1 MTTSWN
7 GYGGNF
13 GGLNLCCIGP
23 KAQTCDMSHHNRFR
37 VFESEDID
45 HASDDAHIDS
55 TTKPGDNCDKGT
67 LAGNVERKVMPRKY
81 TIGDAIQI
89 AKTRVANKQRSSR
102 AEGQRILDE
111 LVADKTDDPLVVLA
125 CLLPQSTYTQAD
137 AGPSLCTNI
146 HDEYEKIEMMVDS
159 GASDTVASQEKFS
172 SYPLVET
179 TASGTTY
186 SSAAEKDV
194 EQIINVGQKYVQ
206 VVDSR
211 GNESWAKFQMCKG
224 LGQNRILGSVS
235 RLVEAGHSVVFR
247 SPELGSYIQNFK
259 NGHRTYMRQ
268 HNGTYYLD
276 LWVKKMPQPA
286 AHSGESLT
294 RPGQ

>member
-45 HASDDAHIDS
+45 NASDDAHIDS

-89 AKTRVANKQRSSR
+89 AKTRVAKKQRSSR

-146 HDEYEKIEMMVDS
+146 HDEYEKIEMMIDS
-159 GASDTVASQEKFS
+159 GASETVVSQKNSHHIHWWRPLHQELRIRLQRKRMLSRSSTLVRSMFKWWTLVATKAGPNFRCAKDSDKTGFWGASADWLKQ
-172 SYPLVET
+172 
-179 TASGTTY
+179 AIQWCSG
-186 SSAAEKDV
+186 V
-194 EQIINVGQKYVQ
+194 
-206 VVDSR
+206 R
-211 GNESWAKFQMCKG
+211 SWAATF
-224 LGQNRILGSVS
+224 RTS
-235 RLVEAGHSVVFR
+235 RMATG
-247 SPELGSYIQNFK
+247 
-259 NGHRTYMRQ
+259 RT
-268 HNGTYYLD
+268 
-276 LWVKKMPQPA
+276 
-286 AHSGESLT
+286 
-294 RPGQ
+294 